1 MKFNRVLFMGSP
13 DFAVPTLK
21 ALVDFFGISKI
32 VGVVSQPVKV
42 RGRGRELSPTPV
54 HQFAHSL
61 GLTVFTPESKEEVA
75 SVVEMLQP
83 DLVVVIAYGMI
94 LPKSVTD
101 HYLCVN
107 LHGSLLPSYRGASPM
122 QAAILAGDTETG
134 VTLIRMNERMD
145 AGEIL
150 SLARIPLSVEET
162 LGQLHDRLCELSAEV
177 MINYLKGACPTPVFQ
192 DETLATYCK
201 KIQKDAL
208 QLDLSGDARSSVRK
222 VKAFS
227 PVPGAYVSKDGR
239 RVKVLDARVENEK
252 FVPILVKPE
261 GKSEMTYEDY
271 VRGYGEFSNF

>member
-61 GLTVFTPESKEEVA
+61 GLTVFTPKSKEEVA
-75 SVVEMLQP
+75 SVVETLQP

-101 HYLCVN
+101 HYFCVN
-107 LHGSLLPSYRGASPM
+107 LHGSLLPNYRGASPM

-150 SLARIPLSVEET
+150 GMARASLADET
-162 LGQLHDRLCELSAEV
+162 LGELHDRLSLLSAEV
-177 MINYLKGACPTPVFQ
+177 MINYLKGNCTTPIIQ
-192 DETLATYCK
+192 DENLATYCK
-201 KIQKDAL
+201 KIQKEEL
-208 QLDLSGDARSSVRK
+208 LLDLSWDVSLLVRK

-227 PVPGAYVSKDGR
+227 PFPGAYVVTAAGL
-239 RVKVLDARVENEK
+239 RVKILDASVSDGK
-252 FVPILVKPE
+252 FLPIVVKPE
-261 GKSEMTYEDY
+261 GKGEMSYGDY
-271 VRGYGEFSNF
+271 VRGYGALC